1 MTGTMSKHQVM
12 TPGDYKRYLQSK
24 GFKVLE
30 VFEEKHNPRL
40 VANILVQKDKVK
52 TTDPHCSESI
62 FTFDHDFEKQ
72 LQLKVGP
79 EDAKFMFYA

>member
-12 TPGDYKRYLQSK
+12 TPHDYKRYLQSK

-30 VFEEKHNPRL
+30 VFEDKNSARL
-40 VANILVQKDKVK
+40 VANILVQKDRVW
-52 TTDPHCSESI
+52 TTDPHCTESI
-62 FTFDHDFEKQ
+62 FTFDHDFDMQ

-79 EDAKFMFYA
+79 EDAKFMFYV